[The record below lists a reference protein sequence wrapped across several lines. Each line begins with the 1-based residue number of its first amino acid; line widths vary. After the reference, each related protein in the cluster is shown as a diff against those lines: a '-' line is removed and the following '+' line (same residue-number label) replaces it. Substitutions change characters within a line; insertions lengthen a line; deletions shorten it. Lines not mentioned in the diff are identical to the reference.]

1 MMKASVTAYA
11 LQGVAGWYV
20 CSPWAAFIPLGDAK
34 MWRIPQKKKK
44 KKRGIPF
51 RKPNIHQRRWVV
63 LLSPWGQQPDSCRGK
78 RCCELQGQGSSCASC
93 APVPSEAPDCFCL
106 VFSSHLSYLFGL
118 ILTSYARAQGEI
130 IEFPHWGR
138 GIPCGPP

>member
-1 MMKASVTAYA
+1 MSAHLGLRSY
-11 LQGVAGWYV
+11 
-20 CSPWAAFIPLGDAK
+20 PWEMLKCGESL
-34 MWRIPQKKKK
+34 KK
-44 KKRGIPF
+44 KKRKRGEFPSE
-51 RKPNIHQRRWVV
+51 
-63 LLSPWGQQPDSCRGK
+63 SPTSIREDELCCCLHGGNSQTAAGVQGAVSCRAK
-78 RCCELQGQGSSCASC
+78 AESC